1 MSVIFLT
8 GRSDVMDAVA
18 SQGLSAESIAGGN
31 ALLLTKEALNPVT
44 MQAVYRNESWDHIKD
59 PMFPRSI
66 LEIGDGYF
74 LRIVHD
80 SKVMGPTPGFVNV
93 GYGAYTCPWGIWTL
107 YKGNPTEGRC
117 STITKEEAEHAYSK
131 AKSFTHNF
139 SPHNEKVARWMNYL

>member
-8 GRSDVMDAVA
+8 SRSDVADAVA
-18 SQGLSAESIAGGN
+18 SQGLSVESIADGQ
-31 ALLLTKEALNPVT
+31 ALLLTKEALNPIT
-44 MQAVYRNESWDHIKD
+44 MHAVYRNESCDHIKD
-59 PMFPRSI
+59 PMFPRST
-66 LEIGDGYF
+66 LKIGDGFF

-117 STITKEEAEHAYSK
+117 STITKEEAEQAYSK
-131 AKSFTHNF
+131 AKSFTQKF
-139 SPHNEKVARWMNYL
+139 SPHNEKTARWMNYL